1 MPRLSDEKIAQR
13 ELWVKFACSGVFKGW
28 AHPDTQRLLTIHEG
42 FIEQCY
48 TIPRHKVPKS

>member
-42 FIEQCY
+42 FVEQCY
-48 TIPRHKVPKS
+48 TIPRHK